1 MNTRAMRWVLVAA
14 LAWIPAAARAQARLI
29 AGTET
34 SLPRLVTSHGTYKLG
49 KKPYP
54 AGTRDQWIAAGRALA
69 TTPAGYLPPSKT
81 LKGASDNRSYLPP
94 IGDQGS
100 LGSCVHWAGTYYT
113 KSANMKRMNPAL
125 NLTQTSNQCSPKF
138 TYNLSNAGADNG
150 GYGHEPFEIFMR
162 YGTASLAQLPY
173 NTDYTSLP
181 TVANFV
187 EGLHRRTTN
196 YVWLWDWNPTATQI
210 NELKAWLDAGGVA
223 SCGVYAET
231 SFDAWGPGDAPWVG
245 STCTID
251 DINHMVTV
259 CGYGTGYYL
268 VANSWT
274 TSFGSNG
281 YIVVDSDYFENY
293 FSDVLYPLEGAY
305 TPATN
310 YAKVQISHGTR
321 SDLRSLVFSVNGA
334 TVWSNSPLPKNLP
347 KGTGSFDTDSRNDWQ
362 LAVDLSSAAWG
373 GANVVTV
380 RCSDV
385 VSGTAG
391 TLTNFTLVYGGTNY
405 ASTNVPVAIPDA
417 TGAAASAAVATA
429 TPTSA
434 PAFGANPGPLGAT
447 TGVARAFTVTA
458 SGNPPPGLALQSQT
472 ASSGYGFVPATGVL
486 TYTPPLA
493 DVGARTFTFIATNA
507 AGAATQTVSVTVYE
521 APPAAPAA
529 IWASATNAADFTA
542 AWSSVSGA
550 TGYRLDVGTNA
561 TFSAGGGSGGP
572 ATNGYHN
579 GTLGAGTGGTWTET
593 GLTQGSG
600 YLISLSGDV
609 LITPAMDFTASSSE
623 TLTFNARTYGGVNAA
638 NNAITVSVST
648 NNGSSW
654 TSLGTRTPLNTT
666 LTAMTPFD
674 LSPYEASQ
682 VRVKLENLGA
692 SATVGAG
699 IDEVLITNLASSS
712 VAAYVAGYSNRT
724 VAGTSQSVTGL
735 AASATYFF
743 RVRAVNGGGASGNS
757 PTASVTTA
765 SAPPPGTPPTLD
777 AIPAQRTTV
786 GEEFTYAVTATEPDA
801 DALTFACTSA
811 VDGATWDVDV
821 NTGLLVFNPTAAQLG
836 TNVFVFTAADKDGTS
851 APVPLSVKVYT
862 AAATNE
868 FTQWVED
875 QEEDP
880 VDPDFAANADVDG
893 DGQTTYEEYLA
904 DTDPA
909 ASNSWLR
916 LEGQTADLSRFTFP
930 ASSARYYQLEYCTD
944 ITNQAGTLV
953 VTNLGWGVPGMVI
966 TNDLP
971 SWFGTIRVRLDAP

>member
-1 MNTRAMRWVLVAA
+1 MNKNAVRWVLMAA
-14 LAWIPAAARAQARLI
+14 MAWIPAVAQAQARLI

-54 AGTRDQWIAAGRALA
+54 AGTRDKWIAAGRALA
-69 TTPAGYLPPSKT
+69 TTPAGYLPPSRM
-81 LKGASDNRSYLPP
+81 LKGAADNRSSLPP

-150 GYGHEPFEIFMR
+150 GYGHEPYEIFMR
-162 YGTASLAQLPY
+162 YGVASLAQLPY
-173 NTDYTSLP
+173 NTDYTTLP

-223 SCGVYAET
+223 SCGVYAES
-231 SFDAWGPGDAPWVG
+231 SFDAWGKGDAPWVG

-321 SDLRSLVFSVNGA
+321 SDIRSLVFSVNGA

-347 KGTGSFDTDSRNDWQ
+347 LGTGSFDTDSRNDWQ

-373 GANVVTV
+373 GANAVTV

-391 TLTNFTLVYGGTNY
+391 TLTNFTLVFGGTNY
-405 ASTNVPVAIPDA
+405 ASTNVPVSIPDA

-472 ASSGYGFVPATGVL
+472 ASSGYGFVPATGTL

-493 DVGARTFTFIATNA
+493 DVGARTFTFIATNS
-507 AGAATQTVSVTVYE
+507 AGTATQTVSVTVYE

-542 AWSSVSGA
+542 AWSAVSGA

-609 LITPAMDFTASSSE
+609 LITPAMDFTASSAE

-638 NNAITVSVST
+638 NNVITVSVST

-654 TSLGTRTPLNTT
+654 TSLGTRTPLSTT

-674 LSPYEASQ
+674 LSPYDYGQ
-682 VRVKLENLGA
+682 VLVKLENLGA

-735 AASATYFF
+735 AANATYYF
-743 RVRAVNGGGASGNS
+743 RARAVNGGGESGNS
-757 PTASVTTA
+757 SVASVTTVA
-765 SAPPPGTPPTLD
+765 GGSAPSVEVVNLPTNGVNLSMQLTSSESGKEYILQYTTNLLDIPQVFVEVDRANGT
-777 AIPAQRTTV
+777 
-786 GEEFTYAVTATEPDA
+786 GGAVNLED
-801 DALTFACTSA
+801 
-811 VDGATWDVDV
+811 
-821 NTGLLVFNPTAAQLG
+821 G
-836 TNVFVFTAADKDGTS
+836 TN
-851 APVPLSVKVYT
+851 
-862 AAATNE
+862 
-868 FTQWVED
+868 
-875 QEEDP
+875 
-880 VDPDFAANADVDG
+880 
-893 DGQTTYEEYLA
+893 
-904 DTDPA
+904 
-909 ASNSWLR
+909 
-916 LEGQTADLSRFTFP
+916 
-930 ASSARYYQLEYCTD
+930 
-944 ITNQAGTLV
+944 
-953 VTNLGWGVPGMVI
+953 GVQKFYRI
-966 TNDLP
+966 LKQ
-971 SWFGTIRVRLDAP
+971 